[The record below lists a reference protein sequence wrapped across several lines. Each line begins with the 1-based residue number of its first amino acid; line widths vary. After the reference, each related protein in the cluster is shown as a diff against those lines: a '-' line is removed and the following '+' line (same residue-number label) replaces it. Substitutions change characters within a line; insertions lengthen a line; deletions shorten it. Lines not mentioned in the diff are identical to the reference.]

1 MDRQTRYFPRT
12 ERRRRKK
19 GSTCKEREIS
29 KGLPVHLPS
38 HSMNTSEKELS
49 VEIWLCSSL
58 RPYSSWLPSVSILLN
73 VIAMFTHLSG
83 YFFSFFKN
91 LWYIFSN
98 FIWIGE
104 WSVMVLQHRSVASCF
119 RQPNQE
125 QSLPL
130 VGSFKLFKLNKQGLG
145 HLSWFRLKNLSP
157 NYDRVLVKLT

>member
-1 MDRQTRYFPRT
+1 MDRQTRYFSRT

-19 GSTCKEREIS
+19 GRTRKEREIS
-29 KGLPVHLPS
+29 KGLPVHLPP
-38 HSMNTSEKELS
+38 HSMNTSEKEFL
-49 VEIWLCSSL
+49 VEIWVCCFL
-58 RPYSSWLPSVSILLN
+58 RPYSFWLN
-73 VIAMFTHLSG
+73 VIPMFTHLSG

-125 QSLPL
+125 QSIPL
-130 VGSFKLFKLNKQGLG
+130 VGRFKLFEKIILNKQGLG